1 MKNISFQNSQQIQTS
16 TTTTPPPP
24 PPVIICQSPIDLTVD
39 SSWLE
44 TVVFG
49 DFRIWHI
56 IFSGLGILIA
66 IAVLLCCLF
75 RCRIPRTKQEI
86 EADYTRK
93 KITKLINTHLR
104 KIKLEE
110 LEFDP
115 SNLLPGIILLL

>member
-1 MKNISFQNSQQIQTS
+1 MPSSS
-16 TTTTPPPP
+16 PTPPPP
-24 PPVIICQSPIDLTVD
+24 PPVVICQSPIDLTVD

-44 TVVFG
+44 QVVFG

-56 IFSGLGILIA
+56 MFSCLGILTV

-86 EADYTRK
+86 EADYTRR
-93 KITKLINTHLR
+93 KITKLINTHLT

-115 SNLLPGIILLL
+115 SNLLPGI